1 MAQVYQETAGRPLSN
16 ESAGPFAGD
25 RDEIGDEPG
34 NSRAVDAPMSA
45 EEFERQHPAMLGAV
59 QNVVHREMKLS
70 SMNDKRYVSGDIQR
84 LLDLQLVVTY
94 IPLVLG
100 YALHG
105 ISQRDQCPLSVPNC
119 AASRASFAESIGSR
133 CIPSPRFFVWVPSFS
148 HSVIA
153 LNSRRSLEKSR
164 DEKVLLA

>member
-70 SMNDKRYVSGDIQR
+70 SMNDKRHISGDVQR

-105 ISQRDQCPLSVPNC
+105 ISQRDQRPLSVSKLRGLPGILRRVNRVSLHSLTSFLC
-119 AASRASFAESIGSR
+119 VGALILSFRHRAKQSPFAGE
-133 CIPSPRFFVWVPSFS
+133 
-148 HSVIA
+148 
-153 LNSRRSLEKSR
+153 E
-164 DEKVLLA
+164 

>member
-59 QNVVHREMKLS
+59 QNVVHREMELS
-70 SMNDKRYVSGDIQR
+70 SMNDKRHISGDVQR

-105 ISQRDQCPLSVPNC
+105 ISQRDQRPLSVSKLRGLPGILRRVNRVSLHSLTSLLC
-119 AASRASFAESIGSR
+119 VSALIVSFRHHVKHPTSA
-133 CIPSPRFFVWVPSFS
+133 V
-148 HSVIA
+148 
-153 LNSRRSLEKSR
+153 EKAR
-164 DEKVLLA
+164 

>member
-70 SMNDKRYVSGDIQR
+70 SMNDKRHVSGDIHR
-84 LLDLQLVVTY
+84 LLDLQLVVTH

-105 ISQRDQCPLSVPNC
+105 ISQRDQRPLSVSKLRGLPGILRRVNRVSLHSLTSFLC
-119 AASRASFAESIGSR
+119 VGALILSFRHRAKQSPFAGE
-133 CIPSPRFFVWVPSFS
+133 
-148 HSVIA
+148 
-153 LNSRRSLEKSR
+153 E
-164 DEKVLLA
+164 

>member
-1 MAQVYQETAGRPLSN
+1 MAQVYQKTAGRPLSN
-16 ESAGPFAGD
+16 ESTGAFAGD

-34 NSRAVDAPMSA
+34 SNRAVDAPMSA
-45 EEFERQHPAMLGAV
+45 EEFERQHPAMLDAV

-70 SMNDKRYVSGDIQR
+70 SMNDKRHVSGDIQR

-105 ISQRDQCPLSVPNC
+105 ISQRDQRPLSVSKLRNLPGILRRVNRVSLHSLTSLLC
-119 AASRASFAESIGSR
+119 VGALIVSIGHR
-133 CIPSPRFFVWVPSFS
+133 TKQPTF
-148 HSVIA
+148 A
-153 LNSRRSLEKSR
+153 KE
-164 DEKVLLA
+164 EQG

>member
-1 MAQVYQETAGRPLSN
+1 MAQVYQKTAGRPLSN
-16 ESAGPFAGD
+16 ESTGPFAGV
-25 RDEIGDEPG
+25 RDVIGDEPG
-34 NSRAVDAPMSA
+34 SSRTVDAPMSA

-70 SMNDKRYVSGDIQR
+70 SMNDKRHISGDIQR

-105 ISQRDQCPLSVPNC
+105 ISQRDQRPLSVSKLRGLPGILRRVN
-119 AASRASFAESIGSR
+119 RGSLHALTPLL
-133 CIPSPRFFVWVPSFS
+133 CVGALIVSFS
-148 HSVIA
+148 HHVKHPTSAVEEV
-153 LNSRRSLEKSR
+153 R
-164 DEKVLLA
+164 

>member
-105 ISQRDQCPLSVPNC
+105 ISQRDQCPLSVSKLRGLPGILRRVNRVSLHSLTSFLC
-119 AASRASFAESIGSR
+119 VGALILSFRHRAKQSPFAGE
-133 CIPSPRFFVWVPSFS
+133 
-148 HSVIA
+148 
-153 LNSRRSLEKSR
+153 E
-164 DEKVLLA
+164 

>member
-1 MAQVYQETAGRPLSN
+1 MAQVYQKTAGRPLSN
-16 ESAGPFAGD
+16 ESTGAFAGV
-25 RDEIGDEPG
+25 RDVIGDEPG
-34 NSRAVDAPMSA
+34 SSRAVDAPLSA

-70 SMNDKRYVSGDIQR
+70 SMNDKRHVSGDIQR

-105 ISQRDQCPLSVPNC
+105 ISQRDQPPLSVSKLRGLPGILRRVNRVSLHALTSLLC
-119 AASRASFAESIGSR
+119 VGALIVSIGHR
-133 CIPSPRFFVWVPSFS
+133 TKQPTF
-148 HSVIA
+148 A
-153 LNSRRSLEKSR
+153 KE
-164 DEKVLLA
+164 EQG

>member
-34 NSRAVDAPMSA
+34 SNQAVDAPMSA

-59 QNVVHREMKLS
+59 QNVVRREMKLS
-70 SMNDKRYVSGDIQR
+70 SMSDKRYVSGDIQR

-105 ISQRDQCPLSVPNC
+105 ISQRDQRPLSVSELRGLPGILRRVNRI
-119 AASRASFAESIGSR
+119 SLHSLTSFLCVGALIVSIGHR
-133 CIPSPRFFVWVPSFS
+133 TKQPT
-148 HSVIA
+148 
-153 LNSRRSLEKSR
+153 
-164 DEKVLLA
+164 LAKEEQG

>member
-105 ISQRDQCPLSVPNC
+105 ISQRDQCPLSVSKLRGLPRILRRVNRVSLHSLTSFLC
-119 AASRASFAESIGSR
+119 VGALILSFRHRAKQSPFAGE
-133 CIPSPRFFVWVPSFS
+133 
-148 HSVIA
+148 
-153 LNSRRSLEKSR
+153 E
-164 DEKVLLA
+164 